1 MSLTVKLQRRC
12 DSLSTDQIK
21 LIARRLPRDMDALET
36 ILSKEEISIM
46 GESVLSI
53 TQKHERNQER
63 FDECVRELRA
73 FSSSGLYAMHLLN
86 KVHPLI
92 LDYYGMQGEKW
103 EVLSAAGVSI
113 DFQTG
118 KLIKSE

>member
-36 ILSKEEISIM
+36 ILSKEEISTM

-53 TQKHERNQER
+53 TQKHERNR
-63 FDECVRELRA
+63 NDSTNACASCGPFRR
-73 FSSSGLYAMHLLN
+73 
-86 KVHPLI
+86 
-92 LDYYGMQGEKW
+92 LD
-103 EVLSAAGVSI
+103 STRCI
-113 DFQTG
+113 C
-118 KLIKSE
+118 